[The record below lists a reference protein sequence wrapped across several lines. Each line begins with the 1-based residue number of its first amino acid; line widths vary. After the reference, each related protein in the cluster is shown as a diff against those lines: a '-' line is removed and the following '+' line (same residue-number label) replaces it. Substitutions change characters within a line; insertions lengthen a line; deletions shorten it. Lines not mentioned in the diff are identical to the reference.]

1 MEEKTK
7 EEGSFEESIVTPRD
21 WISRL
26 SLRPH
31 PEGGF
36 FAETYRSGFSVTPPG
51 EGETSAVTSIHYLLE
66 GADFSAF
73 HRIAYPELWYHHDG
87 GGLDIHE
94 IDSSGIYRVRRLG
107 RGPGE
112 LLSLAVEPGTW
123 FAAEVVDKT
132 GYALVSCAV
141 APGFRFE
148 IFEMGK
154 RAELQRLLPRHAEI
168 IARLTRA

>member
-1 MEEKTK
+1 MTAQ
-7 EEGSFEESIVTPRD
+7 D

-26 SLRPH
+26 ALRPH
-31 PEGGF
+31 PEGGWYV
-36 FAETYRSGFSVTPPG
+36 ETYRSGLEVAPAG
-51 EGETSAVTSIHYLLE
+51 EGFVSAVTSIHYLLE

-87 GGLDIHE
+87 GALDIHQ
-94 IDSSGIYRVRRLG
+94 IDSSGDHRVRRLG

-112 LLSLAVEPGTW
+112 SLSLAVEPGTW

-132 GYALVSCAV
+132 GFALVSCAV

-148 IFEMGK
+148 IFEMGR
-154 RAELQRLLPRHAEI
+154 RAELQRLFPRHTEI
-168 IARLTRA
+168 LGRLTR